1 MSANNRKIMDEQALR
16 KFFHFTENDL
26 YANRHGQFSDAQKRR
41 LSAEARAEQKSA
53 RESATI
59 LFVIAAVGLMLG
71 LVLASIAPTL
81 MGRILFIL
89 LLGVLWTG
97 AWAGRGVKI
106 IRDAHALQEPRL
118 CTGNGRAHLI
128 REGEDVVLQLGEME
142 FHLDGNPAGVIFEG
156 EEYTVYYLEATE
168 EILSVE

>member
-1 MSANNRKIMDEQALR
+1 MDEQRLR
-16 KFFHFTENDL
+16 KFFHFSENDL
-26 YANRHGQFSDAQKRR
+26 YANRRGQFSDSQQRR
-41 LSAEARAEQKSA
+41 LFAEAKAEQKSA

-59 LFVIAAVGLMLG
+59 LFVIAAVGLVLG

-81 MGRILFIL
+81 PGQILLLL

-106 IRDAHALQEPRL
+106 VRNARALQEPRL
-118 CTGNGRAHLI
+118 CTVSGRAHLI
-128 REGEDVVLQLGEME
+128 RQDEEFLLQLGDME
-142 FHLDGNPAGVIFEG
+142 FDLDGNPAGVLFEG
-156 EEYTVYYLEATE
+156 DEYTLYYLGPTR